1 MRYLGHGVGLRL
13 PHYERALQGAL
24 DVDWIEVI
32 TENFFGE
39 GGRPRAVLEAV
50 RREKPVVFHGVSLG
64 VGSLG
69 PPDAR
74 YLQRVAAL
82 ARDFEPEWI
91 SDHVCWTR
99 QAGRQSHELLP
110 LPLTEQ
116 ALAVVAANV
125 LCAQDVLRR
134 PLVLENVS
142 SYVAYA
148 ASELSE
154 WEFLAELSRRTG
166 CALLLDCNNVL
177 VSAHNHGFAPDEF
190 LAGLPAGA
198 VAQLHLANHSEH
210 PGYRFDDHRGPVPDA
225 VWSLFEQALQRF
237 GPVSTS
243 IEWDADVPA
252 WEVLAEQAHLAA
264 RRARGVT
271 DAPTPVV
278 PRELGL
284 ARAGDRPASS
294 GPWHVSSDAAPDLA
308 AVQRLFFEALTWP
321 RGVQDYCDSTG
332 QGPSLERAFLG
343 SERLGALA
351 RLDIYANAYF
361 YRLLDALRELF
372 PRLAAAAG
380 EVDFHN
386 LVTDYVLAH
395 PSTEPDL
402 RRLGDRLPAFLRE
415 HAQGRAASRLV
426 DLAELELALND
437 ALDAADGAPLTRE
450 ALAALPPEV
459 WPALALE
466 LVPSARPVRV
476 FHDLEDEDSQ
486 STRGAERTVLVCRR
500 GHSVAFRTLDTS
512 EALAVERLALGLPFE
527 ALCEALA
534 GAGVTPVEIH
544 RYLQRWVEEGLVQA
558 SAPGLML
565 EPPAS
570 GDR

>member
-1 MRYLGHGVGLRL
+1 VRYLGHGVGLRL
-13 PHYERALQGAL
+13 PHYQRALEGAL
-24 DVDWIEVI
+24 DVDWLEVV

-82 ARDFEPEWI
+82 ARDFEPEWV

-99 QAGRQSHELLP
+99 RGGLQSHELLP
-110 LPLTEQ
+110 LPLTEE
-116 ALAVVAANV
+116 ALAAVAANV
-125 LCAQDVLRR
+125 QRVQDALRR

-177 VSAHNHGFAPDEF
+177 VSAHNHGFSPREY
-190 LAGLPAGA
+190 LAGLPLGA
-198 VAQLHLANHSEH
+198 VAQLHLANSSEH
-210 PGYRFDDHRGPVPDA
+210 PGYRFDDHRGPVPEA
-225 VWSLFEQALQRF
+225 VWRLFEQALQRF

-243 IEWDADVPA
+243 IEWDEDLPA
-252 WEVLAEQAHLAA
+252 WEVLAEQAQLAA

-271 DAPTPVV
+271 ASAQRD
-278 PRELGL
+278 LGLPL
-284 ARAGDRPASS
+284 ARARHTSS
-294 GPWHVSSDAAPDLA
+294 GPRQLTSDAAPGLA
-308 AVQRLFFEALTWP
+308 ALQRLFFDALTWP
-321 RGVQDYCDSTG
+321 RGVRDYCDSTG
-332 QGPSLERAFLG
+332 QGPSLERAFVG
-343 SERLGALA
+343 SERLDALA
-351 RLDIYANAYF
+351 RLDVYANAYF
-361 YRLLDALRELF
+361 YRLLGALREMF

-380 EVDFHN
+380 EVGFHN
-386 LVTDYVLAH
+386 LVTDYVLAQ
-395 PSTEPDL
+395 PSTQPDL

-415 HAQGRAASRLV
+415 HALGRAAPRLV
-426 DLAELELALND
+426 DLAELELALGS

-450 ALAALPPEV
+450 ALAALPPEA
-459 WPALALE
+459 WPALELE
-466 LVPSARPVRV
+466 LVPSARVLRV
-476 FHDLEDEDSQ
+476 FHDLEGDGVASP
-486 STRGAERTVLVCRR
+486 ERTVLVGRR
-500 GHSVAFRTLDTS
+500 GHAVYFRTLAAR
-512 EALAVERLALGLPFE
+512 EALAVERLARGVSFD

-534 GAGVTPVEIH
+534 EGGVEPGEIH
-544 RYLQRWVEEGLVQA
+544 GYLARWVDDGLIQTVARQ
-558 SAPGLML
+558 S
-565 EPPAS
+565 
-570 GDR
+570 